1 MLRRRG
7 GAAGSGATAIACD
20 YVVAADGAGSS
31 VRASAGF
38 GLSGRRGLGHL
49 VNIHFRSK
57 GLGRLL
63 RAKERR
69 PGMLYFVYNE
79 ACEGIH
85 GRDIGALH
93 ACQRFDHRTLFREAT
108 C

>member
-1 MLRRRG
+1 MASD
-7 GAAGSGATAIACD
+7 AATTIACD

-31 VRASAGF
+31 VRESAGF
-38 GLSGRRGLGHL
+38 GLSGRRDLGHL

-79 ACEGIH
+79 ACERIH
-85 GRDIGALH
+85 GGGDNVLH
-93 ACQRFDHRTLFREAT
+93 TCQWLQVATTLFASRRVN
-108 C
+108 